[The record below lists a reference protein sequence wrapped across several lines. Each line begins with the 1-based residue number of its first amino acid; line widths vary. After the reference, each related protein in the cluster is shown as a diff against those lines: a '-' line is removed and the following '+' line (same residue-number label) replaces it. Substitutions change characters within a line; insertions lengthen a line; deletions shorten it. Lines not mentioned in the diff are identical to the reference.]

1 MWIRKYPS
9 LVGFRIYSYC
19 NFMDILTMKKILI
32 ITDNLPKQINGVVT
46 TYRNIEICGKAD
58 GYEIAY
64 LTPADFSYI
73 DCPKYHE
80 VKLAWPRNMGKK
92 IAAIG
97 PDYIH
102 VATEGPLGI
111 WARAYLANQD
121 ITHNSAY
128 HTKFPEGLRK
138 LFGIPEF
145 ITWRFVR
152 WFHKHSGR
160 VLTTT
165 DSMVREL
172 QAHGFGGEIVSWT
185 RGVDRAIF
193 TPDLRENAPA
203 KYLLCV
209 SRVSKEKNL
218 EKFLEMDYPG
228 YLKIMVGDGPMLDTY
243 KKKYPDVHFTGFK
256 TGPDLARYYA
266 NAEVFVFPSRWET
279 FGIVM
284 IEAMACGTPVAAF
297 PVQGPLDVVDE
308 GITGCLNDDL
318 KQAVRDALMLDRK
331 LVWNGSARWSW
342 ERAWEI
348 FRNNLV
354 PVTKL

>member
-1 MWIRKYPS
+1 
-9 LVGFRIYSYC
+9 
-19 NFMDILTMKKILI
+19 MKKILI

-46 TYRNIEICGKAD
+46 TYSNIEICGQAD

-64 LTPADFSYI
+64 LTPEDFSYI

-111 WARAYLANQD
+111 WARKYLSICD
-121 ITHNSAY
+121 IKHNTAY
-128 HTKFPEGLRK
+128 HTKFPEGLKK
-138 LFGIPEF
+138 LFGIPETL
-145 ITWRFVR
+145 TWRFVR
-152 WFHKHSGR
+152 WFHKHSGK

-172 QAHGFGGEIVSWT
+172 EAHGFKGEVIPWT
-185 RGVDRAIF
+185 RGVDRDIF
-193 TPDLRENAPA
+193 KPELRENFPG

-218 EKFLEMDYPG
+218 EAFLELDYPG
-228 YLKIMVGDGPMLDTY
+228 YQKIMVGGGPMLEIY
-243 KKKYPDVHFTGFK
+243 KKKYPDVTFTGFK
-256 TGPDLARYYA
+256 TGVDLARYYA
-266 NAEVFVFPSRWET
+266 NAEVFVFPSKWET

-284 IEAMACGTPVAAF
+284 IEAMACGTPVAAY
-297 PVQGPLDVVDE
+297 PCQGPEDVVEPGVTGFLEQDLATAVHRCMGLSRDKVLE
-308 GITGCLNDDL
+308 GSQ
-318 KQAVRDALMLDRK
+318 K
-331 LVWNGSARWSW
+331 WSW
-342 ERAWEI
+342 QRAWEI
-348 FRNNLV
+348 FRNHLIE
-354 PVTKL
+354 K